1 MPTYRNR
8 RVLLARRPDGLPG
21 ADTWAIDTE
30 EITEV
35 PEGQCLVEQH
45 YLSLDPAMRGW
56 MRNVRSY
63 IEPVAVGAVM
73 RAGSVGRVVAS
84 NGGRF
89 AAGDL
94 VVGTGGVQQYALT
107 DGRGWHA
114 TPLPE
119 ELLPKALGVLGMP
132 GFTAYFGLLEVGRP
146 RAGETVLVSAAAG
159 AVGSVVCQ
167 IAKLRGCRVVGIA
180 GGPKKCAYLTDE
192 LGCDAAVDYKAGST
206 YRAVRAACPD
216 GVDVYFDNVGGD
228 LLDDALANLARGA
241 RVVVCGAISQYNE
254 VKPRGPRNYMSLL
267 VNRASMT
274 GMVVFDWAKR
284 YGEAAQQMQAWM
296 REGTLRSREDV
307 YVGIDNFH
315 ETFLRLFSGEKLGK
329 LVLDVRS

>member
-1 MPTYRNR
+1 MATYRNR

-21 ADTWAIDTE
+21 ADTWANDTE
-30 EITEV
+30 EITGV

-45 YLSLDPAMRGW
+45 YVSLDPAMRGW

-94 VVGTGGVQQYALT
+94 VVGTGGVQQYTLT

-119 ELLPKALGVLGMP
+119 EMLPKALGVLGMP

-146 RAGETVLVSAAAG
+146 QAGETVLVSAAAG

-180 GGPKKCAYLTDE
+180 GGPEKCAYLTDE

-267 VNRASMT
+267 VKRASMT